1 MLRVG
6 LTGGI
11 GSGKSYVCRL
21 FAQLGA
27 TVIDA
32 DLVARELV
40 KPGRPLLNSLVQLF
54 GEGIILPNGELDRL
68 QLRNIVFSDHSRRK
82 ALDAIMHPAIYQ
94 QIESE
99 LGSFQCGYYIIALP
113 LLLETRHLASIDRI
127 LVVDCSEELQVLRVV
142 KRDNVEPE
150 QVRAIMAVQ
159 TSRQLRLQAADDVI
173 ENSGDESLLADR
185 VKKLHQFYLA
195 LANLR
200 TTPA

>member
-11 GSGKSYVCRL
+11 GSGKNYVCRL
-21 FAQLGA
+21 FAELGA
-27 TVIDA
+27 VVIDA

-40 KPGRPLLNSLVQLF
+40 KPGRPLLHSLVQLF
-54 GEGIILPNGELDRL
+54 GKGIILPNGELDR
-68 QLRNIVFSDHSRRK
+68 QRLRHVVFSDHSRRK

-94 QIESE
+94 QIETE
-99 LGSFQCGYYIIALP
+99 LAGVQYGYCIIALP

-127 LVVDCSEELQVLRVV
+127 LVVDCSEELQVSRVV
-142 KRDNVEPE
+142 KRDHVDQE
-150 QVRAIMAVQ
+150 QVRAIMAAQ

-173 ENSGDESLLADR
+173 ENSGDETLLADR